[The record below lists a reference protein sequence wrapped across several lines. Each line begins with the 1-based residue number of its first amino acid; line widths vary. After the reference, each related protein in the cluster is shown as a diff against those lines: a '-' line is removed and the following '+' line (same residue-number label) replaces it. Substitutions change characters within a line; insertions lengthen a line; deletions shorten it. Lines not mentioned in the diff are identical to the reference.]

1 MIDILFLLMFC
12 FVYFGVDALHDSN
25 VIKWQQ
31 AKNDRERKK
40 YSRNWHALDA
50 LEKTLVGGFVI
61 ILIFGICLLSIK
73 LIALFLILR
82 WCFFDMMLNV
92 FRGLSPFYVGKTS
105 FLDKLFKINYI
116 QFIAKFILL
125 IGVIYWLLG

>member
-1 MIDILFLLMFC
+1 MIDILFLLVFC

-31 AKNDRERKK
+31 AKNDRDRKE

-61 ILIFGICLLSIK
+61 ILTFGICLLSIK
-73 LIALFLILR
+73 LLVLFLVIR
-82 WCFFDMMLNV
+82 WCFFDMMLNA
-92 FRGLSPFYVGKTS
+92 FRGLPVFYVGKTA
-105 FLDKLFKINYI
+105 FLDKLGNF
-116 QFIAKFILL
+116 QFVLKLLFL
-125 IGVIYWLLG
+125 IGILYWLLG

>member
-1 MIDILFLLMFC
+1 MIDILFLLVFC

-31 AKNDRERKK
+31 AKTNKERNK

-61 ILIFGICLLSIK
+61 ILTFGVCLLSIK
-73 LIALFLILR
+73 LLALFLILR
-82 WCFFDMMLNV
+82 WCFFDIMLNA
-92 FRGLSPFYVGKTS
+92 FRGLPVFYVGKTS
-105 FLDKLFKINYI
+105 FLDKIFKVSYI
-116 QFIAKFILL
+116 QFFVKLVLL
-125 IGVIYWLLG
+125 ISVIYWLLG